1 MRCLFFSSWFSPP
14 EGDFFSWLSYN
25 AEMKTFDEAY
35 LTIMEA
41 AAGFV
46 PEGEPVPLD
55 AAPGRFLAENLTA
68 PEDLPMADNS
78 AMDGY
83 CFRRSDAVAAASES
97 PVSLPLTTGIDAG
110 HPLDSLPGGHAA
122 YIATGGI
129 LPAGADTIVRIE
141 DAELSSHGT
150 HVLIRSLPPEGTYI
164 RHRGRDRRAGDLV
177 LTAGL
182 RLTPYAVGVAASLG
196 RTVVRVARR
205 PRVCILVS
213 GDEVVMPFDH
223 PQPWQV
229 RNTNTPILKALIRS
243 AGGEPL
249 DLGIVRDDL
258 GSAEAALRRAA
269 ELGDVVVSSGG
280 ISMGRKDPF
289 ATALETVG
297 AAVSIRGVAMKPG
310 KPLTFG
316 YIGKTPYFGLPGN
329 QASSAVTAELFLRP
343 FLARLQGSA
352 DPDHRR
358 VHLPLSKEAANRTGR
373 DDFQRGRLVNTA
385 SGPVAETL
393 EKQDSHFL
401 SSLLGAD
408 LLVRIPGERPQIK
421 AGELV
426 ECRFIG

>member
-1 MRCLFFSSWFSPP
+1 
-14 EGDFFSWLSYN
+14 
-25 AEMKTFDEAY
+25 MKTFDEAY
-35 LTIMEA
+35 ATIMEA

-55 AAPGRFLAENLTA
+55 AAPGRILAENLAA

-83 CFRRSDAVAAASES
+83 CFRRSDAVAASSGA
-97 PVSLPLTTGIDAG
+97 PVSLPLTAGIDAG
-110 HPLDSLPGGHAA
+110 HPIDELPAGHAA

-129 LPAGADTIVRIE
+129 LPAGADTIIRIE
-141 DAELSSHGT
+141 DAELPPPGT
-150 HVLIRSLPPEGTYI
+150 LLLIRSLPPEGTYI
-164 RHRGRDRRAGDLV
+164 RRRGRDRRSGDIV
-177 LTAGL
+177 LTAGVPF
-182 RLTPYAVGVAASLG
+182 TPYAVGVAASLG

-205 PRVCILVS
+205 PRVCVLVS

-223 PQPWQV
+223 PLPWQV

-249 DLGIVRDDL
+249 DLGIVRDNP
-258 GSAEAALRRAA
+258 GAAEAALRRAA
-269 ELGDVVVSSGG
+269 ELGDIIVSSGG

-289 ATALETVG
+289 ASALETIV
-297 AAVSIRGVAMKPG
+297 AAVSVRGVAMKPG

-316 YIGKTPYFGLPGN
+316 CIGKTPYFGLPGN

-352 DPDHRR
+352 APDHRR
-358 VHLPLSKEAANRTGR
+358 VLLPLTKDAANRTGR
-373 DDFQRGRLVNTA
+373 DDFQRGRLLSTA
-385 SGPVAETL
+385 SGPAAETL

-408 LLVRIPGERPQIK
+408 LLIRIPGDRPQIR